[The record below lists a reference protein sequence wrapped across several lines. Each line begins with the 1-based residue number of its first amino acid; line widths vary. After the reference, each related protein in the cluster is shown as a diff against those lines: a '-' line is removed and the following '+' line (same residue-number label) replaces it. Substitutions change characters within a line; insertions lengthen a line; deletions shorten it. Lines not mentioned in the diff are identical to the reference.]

1 METSNHEEEKN
12 NPLNE
17 FLEKKISNNENNIE
31 NNNKNNEQNNNKSNT
46 LSESISGS
54 NSYNERD
61 DAVIKL
67 KNQLNF
73 LIETLNY
80 EQAIILCK
88 KILFFTPQDPQMYKT
103 LSDLYLKIFDISS
116 SITCLKKILL
126 IAQETPELMKF
137 RVDLKDLYFCKGL
150 LESQSSGK
158 LETDIDLLSHIN
170 NNDLTLN
177 EYFFLRAKC
186 FLILGSIKDGIDDI
200 NKILDKDPQND
211 KALVLLAKVLSSQGK
226 EKEGAS
232 LMWKAYK
239 INPNNP
245 EVKIFTQTMKK
256 LMDEVLKEA
265 NLNVLKGRYKTG
277 LLLSVKA
284 LKIYPN
290 HPEALL
296 LRSSIFKSLGKY
308 NESIM
313 DLNKALMFSNEASD
327 EIKDMI
333 KNSLNAIYNDLSL
346 EYLNN
351 NNCEM
356 AMKFI
361 NNALQINPEDVVA
374 HFNKGDCYLKLKDII
389 NAKEEYFTCI
399 ELDENFNE
407 AKLRLSTVYYKL
419 AILSYNSKDYDE
431 ALQLLNESIK
441 FYGGNDVI
449 HVLRAR
455 TYLKLDRIKEAY
467 EDAVIAYM
475 INPQN
480 QDAIEIKKIL
490 N

>member
-1 METSNHEEEKN
+1 MDNTKNEEEKN
-12 NPLNE
+12 SAL
-17 FLEKKISNNENNIE
+17 
-31 NNNKNNEQNNNKSNT
+31 NNKFQVDNININDNNKSKS
-46 LSESISGS
+46 LSESISDS
-54 NSYNERD
+54 KSYNEKD
-61 DAVIKL
+61 DKISKL

-88 KILFFTPQDPQMYKT
+88 KILFFTPDDPEIYQVM
-103 LSDLYLKIFDISS
+103 SNLYLKIYDISS

-126 IAQETPELMKF
+126 IAQNPPEIMKIK
-137 RVDLKDLYFCKGL
+137 VNLKNLYFCKGL

-158 LETDIDLLSHIN
+158 LETDVDLLSNIN

-177 EYFFLRAKC
+177 DYFFLRAKS
-186 FLILGSIKDGIDDI
+186 FLVLGNIKEGIDDI
-200 NKILDKDPQND
+200 NKILDQDPQND
-211 KALVLLAKVLSSQGK
+211 KALVLLAKVLSSQSK

-245 EVKIFTQTMKK
+245 EVKTFTQTMKK

-313 DLNKALMFSNEASD
+313 DLNKALMFSNETTD
-327 EIKDMI
+327 EIKEMI
-333 KNSLNAIYNDLSL
+333 KISLNSIYNDLSL
-346 EYLNN
+346 EYLNA
-351 NNCEM
+351 NNCDL

-361 NNALQINPEDVVA
+361 NNALQIDPEDVIA

-389 NAKEEYFTCI
+389 NAKEEYFTCLEI
-399 ELDENFNE
+399 DENFNE

-441 FYGGNDVI
+441 YYGGSDII

-455 TYLKLDRIKEAY
+455 TFLKLDRIKEAY

>member
-1 METSNHEEEKN
+1 MDKKPLKNEEEKN
-12 NPLNE
+12 NNS
-17 FLEKKISNNENNIE
+17 ISD
-31 NNNKNNEQNNNKSNT
+31 
-46 LSESISGS
+46 SISGTNTS
-54 NSYNERD
+54 KEEDNKL
-61 DAVIKL
+61 VKL
-67 KNQLNF
+67 KNDLNF
-73 LIETLNY
+73 AIETLNY
-80 EQAIILCK
+80 EQAIIFCK
-88 KILFFTPQDPQMYKT
+88 KILFFTPDDIEIYHT
-103 LSDLYLKIFDISS
+103 LSDLYLKIYDISS
-116 SITCLKKILL
+116 SITCLRKIVLVSKKNEKNLKLNI
-126 IAQETPELMKF
+126 
-137 RVDLKDLYFCKGL
+137 DLKNLLFCKGI
-150 LESQSSGK
+150 LEGQSSGK
-158 LETDIDLLSHIN
+158 LESDLDLLSQIN
-170 NNDLTLN
+170 NNELTFN
-177 EYFFLRAKC
+177 DYFFLRAKC
-186 FLILGSIKDGIDDI
+186 LLILGNVKECINDI
-200 NKILDKDPQND
+200 NKILSKDPQND
-211 KALVLLAKVLSSQGK
+211 RAIVLLAKVLSSQGK

-245 EVKIFTQTMKK
+245 EVKTFTNTMKK
-256 LMDEVLKEA
+256 LMDEVLRNA

-313 DLNKALMFSNEASD
+313 DLNKALMFGNETSP
-327 EIKDMI
+327 EINEMI
-333 KNSLNAIYNDLSL
+333 KSSLSSIYNDLSL
-346 EYLNN
+346 EHLNS
-351 NNCEM
+351 NNCEL

-361 NNALQINPEDVVA
+361 NNALQINPDDIIA
-374 HFNKGDCYLKLKDII
+374 HFNKGDCFLKLKDII
-389 NAKEEYFTCI
+389 NAKEEYNTCLEI
-399 ELDENFNE
+399 DNTFND

-419 AILSYNSKDYDE
+419 AILSYNSKDYEE
-431 ALQLLNESIK
+431 ALQLLNSSIK
-441 FYGGNDVI
+441 YYNGSDII

-455 TYLKLDRIKEAY
+455 TFLKLDKIKEAY

>member
-1 METSNHEEEKN
+1 MEKKTKKEEEEK
-12 NPLNE
+12 
-17 FLEKKISNNENNIE
+17 K
-31 NNNKNNEQNNNKSNT
+31 NNNNS

-54 NSYNERD
+54 NTSKEEDNTLS
-61 DAVIKL
+61 KL
-67 KNQLNF
+67 RNDLNF
-73 LIETLNY
+73 AIETLNY
-80 EQAIILCK
+80 EQAIIYCK
-88 KILFFTPQDPQMYKT
+88 KILFFTPEDPELYLT
-103 LSDLYLKIFDISS
+103 LSNLYVKIYDISS

-126 IAQETPELMKF
+126 ISNKNEKVAKLTI
-137 RVDLKDLYFCKGL
+137 DLKNLMFCKGL
-150 LESQSSGK
+150 LEGQSSGK
-158 LETDIDLLSHIN
+158 LESDIDLLSEIN
-170 NNDLTLN
+170 NGEMSLN
-177 EYFFLRAKC
+177 NYFFLRAKSL
-186 FLILGSIKDGIDDI
+186 LILGNTKECINDI
-200 NKILDKDPQND
+200 NRILSQDPNND
-211 KALVLLAKVLSSQGK
+211 KAIVLLAKVLSSQGK

-245 EVKIFTQTMKK
+245 EVKTFTNTMKK
-256 LMDEVLKEA
+256 LMDEVLRNA

-313 DLNKALMFSNEASD
+313 DLNKALMYGSETSE
-327 EIKDMI
+327 EINDMI
-333 KNSLNAIYNDLSL
+333 KNSLRSIYNDLSL
-346 EYLNN
+346 VHLNE
-351 NNCEM
+351 NNCEL
-356 AMKFI
+356 AMKYI
-361 NNALQINPEDVVA
+361 NNALQINPDDITA
-374 HFNKGDCYLKLKDII
+374 HFNKGDCFLKLKDII
-389 NAKEEYFTCI
+389 NAKDEYYTCLKI
-399 ELDENFNE
+399 DEDFND
-407 AKLRLSTVYYKL
+407 AKFRLSTVYYKL
-419 AILSYNSKDYDE
+419 AILSYNSKDYEE
-431 ALQLLNESIK
+431 ALQLLNASIK
-441 FYGGNDVI
+441 YYDGNDVI

-455 TYLKLDRIKEAY
+455 TFLKLDKIKEAY

>member
-1 METSNHEEEKN
+1 MKKEEEEEKN
-12 NPLNE
+12 NN
-17 FLEKKISNNENNIE
+17 
-31 NNNKNNEQNNNKSNT
+31 QNNSI
-46 LSESISGS
+46 SESISGTNTS
-54 NSYNERD
+54 KEEDNKLT
-61 DAVIKL
+61 KL
-67 KNQLNF
+67 KNDLNF
-73 LIETLNY
+73 SIETLNY

-88 KILFFTPQDPQMYKT
+88 KILFFTPEDIEIYHT
-103 LSDLYLKIFDISS
+103 LSDLYLKIYDISS

-126 IAQETPELMKF
+126 ISKKSEENVKLKM
-137 RVDLKDLYFCKGL
+137 DLKNLLFCKGL
-150 LESQSSGK
+150 LEGQSLGK
-158 LETDIDLLSHIN
+158 LENDIDLLSEIN
-170 NNDLTLN
+170 NNELTLN
-177 EYFFLRAKC
+177 NYFFLRAKAL
-186 FLILGSIKDGIDDI
+186 LILGNIKECTNDI
-200 NKILDKDPQND
+200 NKILSKDPEND
-211 KALVLLAKVLSSQGK
+211 RAIVLLAKVLSSQGK

-245 EVKIFTQTMKK
+245 EVKIFTNTMKK
-256 LMDEVLKEA
+256 LMDEVLKNA

-313 DLNKALMFSNEASD
+313 DLNKALMFASETSPEINE
-327 EIKDMI
+327 MI
-333 KNSLNAIYNDLSL
+333 KNSLSSIYNDLSL
-346 EYLNN
+346 EYLNS
-351 NNCEM
+351 NNCEL

-361 NNALQINPEDVVA
+361 NNALQINPQDPIA

-389 NAKEEYFTCI
+389 NAKEEYYTCLMIDNNFT
-399 ELDENFNE
+399 E

-419 AILSYNSKDYDE
+419 AILSYNSKDYEE
-431 ALQLLNESIK
+431 ALHLLNSSIK
-441 FYGGNDVI
+441 YYDGNDVI

-455 TYLKLDRIKEAY
+455 TFLKLDKIKEAY

>member
-1 METSNHEEEKN
+1 MDGSKQEEEKN
-12 NPLNE
+12 DALNS
-17 FLEKKISNNENNIE
+17 KK
-31 NNNKNNEQNNNKSNT
+31 NKVSEENNKSHS
-46 LSESISGS
+46 LSVSLSVS
-54 NSYNERD
+54 NSYNEKED
-61 DAVIKL
+61 QIL
-67 KNQLNF
+67 KMRNELNF
-73 LIETLNY
+73 LMETLNY

-88 KILFFTPQDPQMYKT
+88 KILFFTPNDLQIYQT
-103 LSDLYLKIFDISS
+103 LSNLYLKIFDISS

-126 IAQETPELMKF
+126 IAENSPDVIELK
-137 RVDLKDLYFCKGL
+137 VNLKDLFFCKGL

-158 LETDIDLLSHIN
+158 LETDLELLSHIN
-170 NNDLTLN
+170 NNEITLN
-177 EYFFLRAKC
+177 EYFFLRAKS
-186 FLILGSIKDGIDDI
+186 FLILGNIKEGIDDI
-200 NKILDKDPQND
+200 NKILENDPQND
-211 KALVLLAKVLSSQGK
+211 KALVLLAKVLSNQGK

-239 INPNNP
+239 INPNNQ
-245 EVKIFTQTMKK
+245 EVKTFTNTMKK

-313 DLNKALMFSNEASD
+313 DLNKALMFSNETND
-327 EIKDMI
+327 EIKEMI
-333 KNSLNAIYNDLSL
+333 KNSLNSIYNDLSL
-346 EYLNN
+346 EYLNA
-351 NNCEM
+351 NNCDL

-389 NAKEEYFTCI
+389 NAKEEYFTCL

-431 ALQLLNESIK
+431 ALQLLNESINY
-441 FYGGNDVI
+441 YGGSDII

-455 TYLKLDRIKEAY
+455 TFLKLDRIKEAY

>member
-1 METSNHEEEKN
+1 MENDSPKNEEEKN
-12 NPLNE
+12 NN
-17 FLEKKISNNENNIE
+17 
-31 NNNKNNEQNNNKSNT
+31 QNNS
-46 LSESISGS
+46 LSDSISGS
-54 NSYNERD
+54 NTSKEEDNKLT
-61 DAVIKL
+61 KL
-67 KNQLNF
+67 KNDLNF
-73 LIETLNY
+73 SIETLNF

-88 KILFFTPQDPQMYKT
+88 KILFFNPDDIEIYHT
-103 LSDLYLKIFDISS
+103 LSDLYLKIYDISS

-126 IAQETPELMKF
+126 ISQKNEEKLKLSM
-137 RVDLKDLYFCKGL
+137 DLKNLLFCKGL
-150 LESQSSGK
+150 LEGQSSGK
-158 LETDIDLLSHIN
+158 LESDIELLSEIN
-170 NNDLTLN
+170 NKELTINDF
-177 EYFFLRAKC
+177 FFLRAKS
-186 FLILGSIKDGIDDI
+186 LLLLGNIKESINDI
-200 NKILDKDPQND
+200 NKILARDPEND
-211 KALVLLAKVLSSQGK
+211 RAMVLLAKVLSSQGK

-239 INPNNP
+239 INPNNE
-245 EVKIFTQTMKK
+245 EVKIFTNTMKK
-256 LMDEVLKEA
+256 LMDEVLKSA

-313 DLNKALMFSNEASD
+313 DLNKALMFSSETSQEINE
-327 EIKDMI
+327 MI
-333 KNSLNAIYNDLSL
+333 KNSLSSIYNDLSL
-346 EYLNN
+346 EYLNS
-351 NNCEM
+351 NNCEL

-361 NNALQINPEDVVA
+361 NNALQINPEDAVA
-374 HFNKGDCYLKLKDII
+374 HFNKGDCFLKLKDII
-389 NAKEEYFTCI
+389 NAKEEYYTCLQIDNNFT
-399 ELDENFNE
+399 E
-407 AKLRLSTVYYKL
+407 AKLRLATVYYKL
-419 AILSYNSKDYDE
+419 AILSYNSKDYEE
-431 ALQLLNESIK
+431 ALQLLNSSIK
-441 FYGGNDVI
+441 YYDGNDVI

-455 TYLKLDRIKEAY
+455 TFLKLDKIREAY

>member
-1 METSNHEEEKN
+1 MDGSKQEEEKN
-12 NPLNE
+12 DALNI
-17 FLEKKISNNENNIE
+17 KK
-31 NNNKNNEQNNNKSNT
+31 NKVSEENNKSHS
-46 LSESISGS
+46 LSVSLSVS
-54 NSYNERD
+54 NSYNEKED
-61 DAVIKL
+61 QIL
-67 KNQLNF
+67 KMRNELNF
-73 LIETLNY
+73 LMETLNY

-88 KILFFTPQDPQMYKT
+88 KILFFTPNDLQIYQT
-103 LSDLYLKIFDISS
+103 LSNLYLKIFDISS

-126 IAQETPELMKF
+126 IAENSPDVIELK
-137 RVDLKDLYFCKGL
+137 VNLKDLFFCKGL

-158 LETDIDLLSHIN
+158 LETDLELLSHIN
-170 NNDLTLN
+170 NNEITLN
-177 EYFFLRAKC
+177 EYFFLRAKS
-186 FLILGSIKDGIDDI
+186 FLILGNIKEGIDDI
-200 NKILDKDPQND
+200 NKILENDPQND
-211 KALVLLAKVLSSQGK
+211 KALVLLAKVLSNQGK

-239 INPNNP
+239 INPNNQ
-245 EVKIFTQTMKK
+245 EVKTFTNTMKK

-296 LRSSIFKSLGKY
+296 IRSSIFKSLGKY

-313 DLNKALMFSNEASD
+313 DLNKALMFSNETND
-327 EIKDMI
+327 EIKEMI
-333 KNSLNAIYNDLSL
+333 KNSLNSIYNDLSL
-346 EYLNN
+346 EYLNA
-351 NNCEM
+351 NNCDL

-389 NAKEEYFTCI
+389 NAKEEYITCLEI
-399 ELDENFNE
+399 DENFNE

-431 ALQLLNESIK
+431 ALQLLNESINY
-441 FYGGNDVI
+441 YGGSDII

-455 TYLKLDRIKEAY
+455 TFLKLDRIKEAY

>member
-1 METSNHEEEKN
+1 ME
-12 NPLNE
+12 NE
-17 FLEKKISNNENNIE
+17 IANNEE
-31 NNNKNNEQNNNKSNT
+31 NKDKEQNNS

-54 NSYNERD
+54 NTSKEEDNKLT
-61 DAVIKL
+61 KL
-67 KNQLNF
+67 KNDLNF
-73 LIETLNY
+73 FIETLNF

-88 KILFFTPQDPQMYKT
+88 KLLFFTPDDIEIYQT
-103 LSDLYLKIFDISS
+103 LSDLYLKIYDISS

-126 IAQETPELMKF
+126 ISQKKEEK
-137 RVDLKDLYFCKGL
+137 LKLNTNLKNLLFCKGL
-150 LESQSSGK
+150 LEGQSSGR
-158 LETDIDLLSHIN
+158 LENDIELLSEIHN
-170 NNDLTLN
+170 KELTLN
-177 EYFFLRAKC
+177 DYFFLRAKAL
-186 FLILGSIKDGIDDI
+186 LILGNIKECINDI
-200 NKILDKDPQND
+200 NKILANDPEND
-211 KALVLLAKVLSSQGK
+211 RAIVLLAKVLSSQGK

-239 INPNNP
+239 INPNNS
-245 EVKIFTQTMKK
+245 EVKIFTNTMKK
-256 LMDEVLKEA
+256 LMDEVLKSA

-313 DLNKALMFSNEASD
+313 DLNKSLMFSSETSPEINE
-327 EIKDMI
+327 MI
-333 KNSLNAIYNDLSL
+333 KNSLSSIYNDLSL
-346 EYLNN
+346 EYLNS
-351 NNCEM
+351 NNCEL

-361 NNALQINPEDVVA
+361 NNALQINPDDVIA
-374 HFNKGDCYLKLKDII
+374 HFNKGDCFLKLKDII
-389 NAKEEYFTCI
+389 NAKEEYFNCLEI
-399 ELDENFNE
+399 DNNFVD

-419 AILSYNSKDYDE
+419 AILSYNSKDYEE
-431 ALQLLNESIK
+431 ALQLLNSSIK
-441 FYGGNDVI
+441 YYDGNDVI

-455 TYLKLDRIKEAY
+455 TFLKLDKIKEAY

>member
-1 METSNHEEEKN
+1 MKEEEKS
-12 NPLNE
+12 NPLN
-17 FLEKKISNNENNIE
+17 KIEEQKNGNEEENINN
-31 NNNKNNEQNNNKSNT
+31 NNNKSNS

-54 NSYNERD
+54 NTYNEED
-61 DAVIKL
+61 DKITKL

-88 KILFFTPQDPQMYKT
+88 KILFFTPDDLQIYKT

-116 SITCLKKILL
+116 SIICLKKILI
-126 IAQETPELMKF
+126 IAENSQETLKL
-137 RVDLKDLYFCKGL
+137 RVNLKDLFFCKGL

-158 LETDIDLLSHIN
+158 LETDVELLSKIN
-170 NNDLTLN
+170 NNELTLN
-177 EYFFLRAKC
+177 DYLFLRAKS
-186 FLILGSIKDGIDDI
+186 FLILGNIKEGINDI

-211 KALVLLAKVLSSQGK
+211 VALVLLAKVLSSQGK

-239 INPNNP
+239 INPENK
-245 EVKIFTQTMKK
+245 EVKIFTKTMKK
-256 LMDEVLKEA
+256 LMDEVLKDA

-313 DLNKALMFSNEASD
+313 DLNKALMFSNETNE

-333 KNSLNAIYNDLSL
+333 KHSLNSIYNDLSL

-351 NNCEM
+351 NNCDL

-361 NNALQINPEDVVA
+361 NNALQINPDDIVA

-389 NAKEEYFTCI
+389 NAKEEYFNCLEI
-399 ELDENFNE
+399 DENFQE
-407 AKLRLSTVYYKL
+407 AKLRLATVYYKL

-441 FYGGNDVI
+441 YYGGNDVI

>member
-1 METSNHEEEKN
+1 MEPKLEEEKN
-12 NPLNE
+12 
-17 FLEKKISNNENNIE
+17 SNENNKIKV
-31 NNNKNNEQNNNKSNT
+31 NNSNTNANKSNS

-54 NSYNERD
+54 NTFNEED
-61 DAVIKL
+61 DKIAKL
-67 KNQLNF
+67 KNDLNF

-88 KILFFTPQDPQMYKT
+88 KILFFAPKDAEIYKI
-103 LSDLYLKIFDISS
+103 LSDLYLKIYDISS
-116 SITCLKKILL
+116 SITCLKKMIL
-126 IAQETPELMKF
+126 IVKDSMDELKL
-137 RVDLKDLYFCKGL
+137 RVDLKNLYFCKGL

-158 LETDIDLLSHIN
+158 LETDIELLSQIN
-170 NNDLTLN
+170 NNEITLN
-177 EYFFLRAKC
+177 DYFFLRAKS
-186 FLILGSIKDGIDDI
+186 FLILGNIKEGINDI
-200 NKILDKDPQND
+200 NKILEKDPQND

-239 INPNNP
+239 INPKNP
-245 EVKIFTQTMKK
+245 EVKTFTVTMKK

-265 NLNVLKGRYKTG
+265 NLNILKGRYKTG

-313 DLNKALMFSNEASD
+313 DLNKALMFSNETSD

-333 KNSLNAIYNDLSL
+333 KTNLNSIYNDLSL
-346 EYLNN
+346 EYLNA
-351 NNCEM
+351 NNCSL

-361 NNALQINPEDVVA
+361 NNALQINPDDVIA

-389 NAKEEYFTCI
+389 NAKEEYFACLQI
-399 ELDENFNE
+399 DENFND

-455 TYLKLDRIKEAY
+455 TFLKLDKIKEAY

>member
-1 METSNHEEEKN
+1 MEAIPKEEEKN
-12 NPLNE
+12 NP
-17 FLEKKISNNENNIE
+17 INNEEYNNS
-31 NNNKNNEQNNNKSNT
+31 KKSANNKSNS
-46 LSESISGS
+46 LSESLS
-54 NSYNERD
+54 NSNSFNEEND
-61 DAVIKL
+61 NIAKL

-88 KILFFTPQDPQMYKT
+88 KILFFTPQDPYLYKT

-126 IAQETPELMKF
+126 IVQDSPEEPKL
-137 RVDLKDLYFCKGL
+137 RVNLKNLFFCKGL
-150 LESQSSGK
+150 LDGQSSGK
-158 LETDIDLLSHIN
+158 LENDIELLTYIN

-177 EYFFLRAKC
+177 DYLFLRAKS
-186 FLILGSIKDGIDDI
+186 FLVLGNIKEGINDI
-200 NKILDKDPQND
+200 NKILEKDPQND

-232 LMWKAYK
+232 LMWKAHK

-245 EVKIFTQTMKK
+245 EVKIFTETMKQ
-256 LMDEVLKEA
+256 LMDEVLREA

-313 DLNKALMFSNEASD
+313 DLNKALMFANETND

-333 KNSLNAIYNDLSL
+333 KNSLNSIYNDLSL

-351 NNCEM
+351 NNCEL

-361 NNALQINPEDVVA
+361 INALQINPDDIKA

-389 NAKEEYFTCI
+389 NAKEEYFTCLEI
-399 ELDENFNE
+399 DENFQD
-407 AKLRLSTVYYKL
+407 AKFRLSTVFYKL
-419 AILSYNSKDYDE
+419 AILSYNSKDYEE

-441 FYGGNDVI
+441 YYGGNDII

-455 TYLKLDRIKEAY
+455 TFLKLDKIKEAY

-475 INPQN
+475 INPHN

>member
-1 METSNHEEEKN
+1 
-12 NPLNE
+12 
-17 FLEKKISNNENNIE
+17 
-31 NNNKNNEQNNNKSNT
+31 
-46 LSESISGS
+46 
-54 NSYNERD
+54 
-61 DAVIKL
+61 
-67 KNQLNF
+67 
-73 LIETLNY
+73 
-80 EQAIILCK
+80 
-88 KILFFTPQDPQMYKT
+88 
-103 LSDLYLKIFDISS
+103 
-116 SITCLKKILL
+116 
-126 IAQETPELMKF
+126 
-137 RVDLKDLYFCKGL
+137 
-150 LESQSSGK
+150 
-158 LETDIDLLSHIN
+158 
-170 NNDLTLN
+170 
-177 EYFFLRAKC
+177 
-186 FLILGSIKDGIDDI
+186 
-200 NKILDKDPQND
+200 
-211 KALVLLAKVLSSQGK
+211 
-226 EKEGAS
+226 
-232 LMWKAYK
+232 MWKAYK

-351 NNCEM
+351 NNWEM

>member
-1 METSNHEEEKN
+1 MEKKTKKEEEEK
-12 NPLNE
+12 
-17 FLEKKISNNENNIE
+17 K
-31 NNNKNNEQNNNKSNT
+31 NNNNS

-54 NSYNERD
+54 NTSKEEDNTLS
-61 DAVIKL
+61 KL
-67 KNQLNF
+67 RNDLNF
-73 LIETLNY
+73 AIETLNY
-80 EQAIILCK
+80 EQAIIYCK
-88 KILFFTPQDPQMYKT
+88 KILFFTPEDPELYLT
-103 LSDLYLKIFDISS
+103 LSNLYVKIYDISS

-126 IAQETPELMKF
+126 ISNKNEKVAKLTI
-137 RVDLKDLYFCKGL
+137 DLKNLMFCKGL
-150 LESQSSGK
+150 LEGQSSGK
-158 LETDIDLLSHIN
+158 LESDIDLLSEIN
-170 NNDLTLN
+170 NGEMSLN
-177 EYFFLRAKC
+177 NYFFLRAKSL
-186 FLILGSIKDGIDDI
+186 LILGNTKECINDI
-200 NKILDKDPQND
+200 NRILSQDPKND
-211 KALVLLAKVLSSQGK
+211 KAIVLLAKVLSSQGK

-245 EVKIFTQTMKK
+245 EVKTFTNTMKK
-256 LMDEVLKEA
+256 LMDEVLRNA

-313 DLNKALMFSNEASD
+313 DLNKALMYGSETSE
-327 EIKDMI
+327 EINDMI
-333 KNSLNAIYNDLSL
+333 KNSLSSIYNDLSL
-346 EYLNN
+346 VHLNE
-351 NNCEM
+351 NNCEL
-356 AMKFI
+356 AMKYI
-361 NNALQINPEDVVA
+361 NNALQINPDDITA
-374 HFNKGDCYLKLKDII
+374 HFNKGDCFLKLKDII
-389 NAKEEYFTCI
+389 NAKDEYYTCLKI
-399 ELDENFNE
+399 DEDFND
-407 AKLRLSTVYYKL
+407 AKFRLSTVYYKL
-419 AILSYNSKDYDE
+419 AILSYNSKDYEE
-431 ALQLLNESIK
+431 ALQLLNASIK
-441 FYGGNDVI
+441 YYDGNDVI

-455 TYLKLDRIKEAY
+455 TFLKLDKIKEAY

>member
-1 METSNHEEEKN
+1 MDNTKNEEEKN
-12 NPLNE
+12 SAL
-17 FLEKKISNNENNIE
+17 
-31 NNNKNNEQNNNKSNT
+31 NNKFQVDNININDNNKSKS
-46 LSESISGS
+46 LSESISDS
-54 NSYNERD
+54 KSYNEKD
-61 DAVIKL
+61 DKISKL

-80 EQAIILCK
+80 EKAIILCK
-88 KILFFTPQDPQMYKT
+88 KILFFTPDDPEIYQVM
-103 LSDLYLKIFDISS
+103 SNLYLKIYDISS

-126 IAQETPELMKF
+126 IAQNPPEIMKIK
-137 RVDLKDLYFCKGL
+137 VNLKNLYFCKGL

-158 LETDIDLLSHIN
+158 LETDVDLLSNIN

-177 EYFFLRAKC
+177 DYFFLRAKS
-186 FLILGSIKDGIDDI
+186 FLVLGNIKEGIDDI
-200 NKILDKDPQND
+200 NKILDQDPQND

-245 EVKIFTQTMKK
+245 EVKTFTQTMKK

-313 DLNKALMFSNEASD
+313 DLNKALMFSNETTD
-327 EIKDMI
+327 EIKEMI
-333 KNSLNAIYNDLSL
+333 KISLNSIYNDLSL
-346 EYLNN
+346 EYLNA
-351 NNCEM
+351 NNCDL

-361 NNALQINPEDVVA
+361 NNALQIDPEDVIA

-389 NAKEEYFTCI
+389 NAKEEYFTCLEI
-399 ELDENFNE
+399 DENFNE

-441 FYGGNDVI
+441 YYGGSDII

-455 TYLKLDRIKEAY
+455 TFVKLDRIKEAY

>member
-1 METSNHEEEKN
+1 MEKKTKKEEEEK
-12 NPLNE
+12 
-17 FLEKKISNNENNIE
+17 K
-31 NNNKNNEQNNNKSNT
+31 NNNNS

-54 NSYNERD
+54 NTSKEEDNTLS
-61 DAVIKL
+61 KL
-67 KNQLNF
+67 KNDLNF
-73 LIETLNY
+73 AIETLNY
-80 EQAIILCK
+80 EQAIIYCK
-88 KILFFTPQDPQMYKT
+88 KILFFTPEDPELYLT
-103 LSDLYLKIFDISS
+103 LSNLYVKIYDISS

-126 IAQETPELMKF
+126 ISNKNEKVAKLTI
-137 RVDLKDLYFCKGL
+137 DLKNLMFCKGL
-150 LESQSSGK
+150 LEGQSSGK
-158 LETDIDLLSHIN
+158 LESDIDLLSEIN
-170 NNDLTLN
+170 NGEMSLN
-177 EYFFLRAKC
+177 NYFFLRAKSL
-186 FLILGSIKDGIDDI
+186 LILGNTKECINDI
-200 NKILDKDPQND
+200 NRILSQDPKND
-211 KALVLLAKVLSSQGK
+211 KAIVLLAKVLSSQGK

-245 EVKIFTQTMKK
+245 EVKTFTNTMKK
-256 LMDEVLKEA
+256 LMDEVLRNA

-313 DLNKALMFSNEASD
+313 DLNKALMYGSETSE
-327 EIKDMI
+327 EINDMI
-333 KNSLNAIYNDLSL
+333 KNSLSSIYNDLSL
-346 EYLNN
+346 VHLNE
-351 NNCEM
+351 NNCEL
-356 AMKFI
+356 AMKYI
-361 NNALQINPEDVVA
+361 NNALQINPDDITA
-374 HFNKGDCYLKLKDII
+374 HFNKGDCFLKLKDII
-389 NAKEEYFTCI
+389 NAKDEYYTCLKI
-399 ELDENFNE
+399 DEDFND
-407 AKLRLSTVYYKL
+407 AKFRLSTVYYKL
-419 AILSYNSKDYDE
+419 AILSYNSKDYEE
-431 ALQLLNESIK
+431 ALQLLNASIK
-441 FYGGNDVI
+441 YYDGNDVI

-455 TYLKLDRIKEAY
+455 TFLKLDKIKEAY

>member
-1 METSNHEEEKN
+1 MDNTKNEEEKN
-12 NPLNE
+12 SAL
-17 FLEKKISNNENNIE
+17 
-31 NNNKNNEQNNNKSNT
+31 NNKFQVDNININDNNKSKS
-46 LSESISGS
+46 LSESISDS
-54 NSYNERD
+54 KSYNEKD
-61 DAVIKL
+61 DKISKL

-88 KILFFTPQDPQMYKT
+88 KILFFTPDDPEIYQVM
-103 LSDLYLKIFDISS
+103 SNLYLKIYDISS

-126 IAQETPELMKF
+126 IAQNPPEIMKIK
-137 RVDLKDLYFCKGL
+137 VNLKNLYFCKGL

-158 LETDIDLLSHIN
+158 LETDVDLLSNIN

-177 EYFFLRAKC
+177 DYFFLRAKS
-186 FLILGSIKDGIDDI
+186 FLVLGNIKEGIDDI
-200 NKILDKDPQND
+200 NKILEQDPQND
-211 KALVLLAKVLSSQGK
+211 KALVLLAKVLSSQSK

-245 EVKIFTQTMKK
+245 EVKTFTQTMKK

-313 DLNKALMFSNEASD
+313 DLNKALMFSNETTD
-327 EIKDMI
+327 EIKEMI
-333 KNSLNAIYNDLSL
+333 KISLNSIYNDLSL
-346 EYLNN
+346 EYLNA
-351 NNCEM
+351 NNCDL

-361 NNALQINPEDVVA
+361 NNALQIDPEDVIA

-389 NAKEEYFTCI
+389 NAKEEYFTCLEI
-399 ELDENFNE
+399 DENFNE

-441 FYGGNDVI
+441 YYGGSDII

-455 TYLKLDRIKEAY
+455 TFLKLDRIKEAY

>member
-1 METSNHEEEKN
+1 MENESPKNEEEKN
-12 NPLNE
+12 N
-17 FLEKKISNNENNIE
+17 
-31 NNNKNNEQNNNKSNT
+31 T
-46 LSESISGS
+46 LSKSISGS
-54 NSYNERD
+54 NTSNEED
-61 DAVIKL
+61 NKLTKL
-67 KNQLNF
+67 KNDLNF
-73 LIETLNY
+73 SIETLNY

-88 KILFFTPQDPQMYKT
+88 KILFFSPDDIEIYRT
-103 LSDLYLKIFDISS
+103 LSDLYIKIFDISS

-126 IAQETPELMKF
+126 ISQNTEEKIKTSI
-137 RVDLKDLYFCKGL
+137 DLKNFLFCKGL
-150 LESQSSGK
+150 LEGQSSGK
-158 LETDIDLLSHIN
+158 LESDIELLSEIN
-170 NNDLTLN
+170 NKELTLN
-177 EYFFLRAKC
+177 DYLFLRAKS
-186 FLILGSIKDGIDDI
+186 LLTLGNIKECINDI
-200 NKILDKDPQND
+200 NRILSKDPQND
-211 KALVLLAKVLSSQGK
+211 RAIVLLAKVLSSQGK

-245 EVKIFTQTMKK
+245 EVKIFTNTMKK
-256 LMDEVLKEA
+256 LMDEVLKNA

-313 DLNKALMFSNEASD
+313 DLNKALMFSSETSPEINE
-327 EIKDMI
+327 MI
-333 KNSLNAIYNDLSL
+333 KNSLSSIYNDLSL

-351 NNCEM
+351 NNCEL

-361 NNALQINPEDVVA
+361 NNSLNINPDDAIA

-389 NAKEEYFTCI
+389 NAKEEYYTCLEI
-399 ELDENFNE
+399 DNNFID

-419 AILSYNSKDYDE
+419 AILSYNSKDYEE
-431 ALQLLNESIK
+431 ALQLLNSSIK
-441 FYGGNDVI
+441 YYDGNDVI

-455 TYLKLDRIKEAY
+455 TFLKLDKIKEAY

-490 N
+490 Q

>member
-1 METSNHEEEKN
+1 MDGSKQEEEKN
-12 NPLNE
+12 DALNS
-17 FLEKKISNNENNIE
+17 KK
-31 NNNKNNEQNNNKSNT
+31 NKVSEENNKSHS
-46 LSESISGS
+46 LSVSLSVS
-54 NSYNERD
+54 NSYNEKED
-61 DAVIKL
+61 QIL
-67 KNQLNF
+67 KMRNELNF
-73 LIETLNY
+73 LMETLNY

-88 KILFFTPQDPQMYKT
+88 KILFFTPNDLQIYQT
-103 LSDLYLKIFDISS
+103 LSNLYLKIFDISS

-126 IAQETPELMKF
+126 IAENSPDVIELK
-137 RVDLKDLYFCKGL
+137 VNLKDLFFCKGL

-158 LETDIDLLSHIN
+158 LETDLELLSHIN
-170 NNDLTLN
+170 NNEITLN
-177 EYFFLRAKC
+177 EYFFLRAKS
-186 FLILGSIKDGIDDI
+186 FLILGNIKEGIDDI
-200 NKILDKDPQND
+200 NKILENDPQND
-211 KALVLLAKVLSSQGK
+211 KALVLLAKVLSNQGK

-239 INPNNP
+239 INPNNQ
-245 EVKIFTQTMKK
+245 EVKTFTNTMKK

-313 DLNKALMFSNEASD
+313 DLNKALMFSNETND
-327 EIKDMI
+327 EIKEMI
-333 KNSLNAIYNDLSL
+333 KNSLNSIYNDLSL
-346 EYLNN
+346 EYLNA
-351 NNCEM
+351 NNCDL

-389 NAKEEYFTCI
+389 NAKEEYITCLEI
-399 ELDENFNE
+399 DENFNE
-407 AKLRLSTVYYKL
+407 AKLRLSTVFYKL

-431 ALQLLNESIK
+431 ALQLLNESINY
-441 FYGGNDVI
+441 YGGSDII

-455 TYLKLDRIKEAY
+455 TFLKLDRIKEAY

-475 INPQN
+475 INPHN

>member
-1 METSNHEEEKN
+1 MDNSNQEEEKN
-12 NPLNE
+12 STINKKFQEKNP
-17 FLEKKISNNENNIE
+17 INND
-31 NNNKNNEQNNNKSNT
+31 NNKSNS
-46 LSESISGS
+46 LSESMSGS
-54 NSYNERD
+54 NSYNEKD
-61 DAVIKL
+61 DQISKL

-88 KILFFTPQDPQMYKT
+88 KILFFTPDDPQIYQT
-103 LSDLYLKIFDISS
+103 LSNLYLKIYDISS

-126 IAQETPELMKF
+126 IAQNSPDFMKLK
-137 RVDLKDLYFCKGL
+137 VNLKDLYFCKGL

-158 LETDIDLLSHIN
+158 LENDVDLLSHIN
-170 NNDLTLN
+170 NNGITLN
-177 EYFFLRAKC
+177 DYLFLRAKS
-186 FLILGSIKDGIDDI
+186 FLILGNVKEGIEDI
-200 NKILDKDPQND
+200 NKILENDHQND
-211 KALVLLAKVLSSQGK
+211 RALVLLAKVLSSQGK

-245 EVKIFTQTMKK
+245 EAKTFTKTMKK

-313 DLNKALMFSNEASD
+313 DLNKALMFSNETSD
-327 EIKDMI
+327 EIKEMI
-333 KNSLNAIYNDLSL
+333 KNSLNSIYNDLSL
-346 EYLNN
+346 EYLNA
-351 NNCEM
+351 NNCDL

-361 NNALQINPEDVVA
+361 NNALQINPEDVIA

-389 NAKEEYFTCI
+389 NAKEEYITCLEI
-399 ELDENFNE
+399 DGNFND
-407 AKLRLSTVYYKL
+407 AKLRLSTVFYKL

-441 FYGGNDVI
+441 YYGGNDII

>member
-1 METSNHEEEKN
+1 MESKLEEEKKSAKNGKFEEKDN
-12 NPLNE
+12 NS
-17 FLEKKISNNENNIE
+17 KIKQSND
-31 NNNKNNEQNNNKSNT
+31 
-46 LSESISGS
+46 LSDSISGS
-54 NSYNERD
+54 NSLNED
-61 DAVIKL
+61 DDKIAKL
-67 KNQLNF
+67 KNELNF

-88 KILFFTPQDPQMYKT
+88 KILFFTPNDLEIYKI

-116 SITCLKKILL
+116 SITCLKKLILM
-126 IAQETPELMKF
+126 AKDSMDELKL
-137 RVDLKDLYFCKGL
+137 RVDLKNLYFCKGL

-158 LETDIDLLSHIN
+158 LETDIELLSTIN
-170 NNDLTLN
+170 NNGITLN
-177 EYFFLRAKC
+177 DYFFLRAKS
-186 FLILGSIKDGIDDI
+186 FLILGNIKEGINDI
-200 NKILDKDPQND
+200 NKILEKDPQND

-232 LMWKAYK
+232 LMWDAYK
-239 INPNNP
+239 INPKNP
-245 EVKIFTQTMKK
+245 EVKTFTLTMKK

-265 NLNVLKGRYKTG
+265 NLNILKGRYKTG

-290 HPEALL
+290 NPEALL

-313 DLNKALMFSNEASD
+313 DLNKALMFSSETSD
-327 EIKDMI
+327 EIKEMI
-333 KNSLNAIYNDLSL
+333 KTSLNSIYNDLSL
-346 EYLNN
+346 EYLKANKCN
-351 NNCEM
+351 L

-361 NNALQINPEDVVA
+361 NNALQINPDDITA

-389 NAKEEYFTCI
+389 NAKEEYFKCLEI
-399 ELDENFNE
+399 DNDFYD

-419 AILSYNSKDYDE
+419 AILSYNSKDYEE
-431 ALQLLNESIK
+431 ALMFLNESIK
-441 FYGGNDVI
+441 YYGGNDII

-455 TYLKLDRIKEAY
+455 TFLKLDKIKEAY

>member
-1 METSNHEEEKN
+1 MDGSKQEEEEKN
-12 NPLNE
+12 DALNS
-17 FLEKKISNNENNIE
+17 KK
-31 NNNKNNEQNNNKSNT
+31 NKVSEENNKSHS
-46 LSESISGS
+46 LSVSLSVS
-54 NSYNERD
+54 NSYNEKED
-61 DAVIKL
+61 QIL
-67 KNQLNF
+67 KMRNELNF
-73 LIETLNY
+73 LMETLNY

-88 KILFFTPQDPQMYKT
+88 KILFFTPNDLQIYQT
-103 LSDLYLKIFDISS
+103 LSNLYLKIFDISS

-126 IAQETPELMKF
+126 IAENSPDVIELK
-137 RVDLKDLYFCKGL
+137 VNLKDLFFCKGL

-158 LETDIDLLSHIN
+158 LETDLELLSHIN
-170 NNDLTLN
+170 NNEITLN
-177 EYFFLRAKC
+177 EYFFLRAKS
-186 FLILGSIKDGIDDI
+186 FLILGNIKEGIDDI
-200 NKILDKDPQND
+200 NKILENDPQND
-211 KALVLLAKVLSSQGK
+211 KALVLLAKVLSNQGK

-239 INPNNP
+239 INPNNQ
-245 EVKIFTQTMKK
+245 EVKTFTNTMKK

-313 DLNKALMFSNEASD
+313 DLNKALMFSNETND
-327 EIKDMI
+327 EIKEMI
-333 KNSLNAIYNDLSL
+333 KNSLNSIYNDLSL
-346 EYLNN
+346 EYLNA
-351 NNCEM
+351 NNCDL

-389 NAKEEYFTCI
+389 NAKEEYITCLEI
-399 ELDENFNE
+399 DENFNE
-407 AKLRLSTVYYKL
+407 AKLRLSTVFYKL

-431 ALQLLNESIK
+431 ALQLLNESINY
-441 FYGGNDVI
+441 YGGSDII

-455 TYLKLDRIKEAY
+455 TFLKLDRIKEAY

>member
-1 METSNHEEEKN
+1 MENESQEKDEEKN
-12 NPLNE
+12 N
-17 FLEKKISNNENNIE
+17 NI
-31 NNNKNNEQNNNKSNT
+31 
-46 LSESISGS
+46 SESISAS
-54 NSYNERD
+54 NTSKEEDNKLS
-61 DAVIKL
+61 KL
-67 KNQLNF
+67 KNDLNF
-73 LIETLNY
+73 SIETLNY

-88 KILFFTPQDPQMYKT
+88 KILFFVPDDIEIYRT
-103 LSDLYLKIFDISS
+103 LSDLYIKIYDISS

-126 IAQETPELMKF
+126 VSQKSEEKIK
-137 RVDLKDLYFCKGL
+137 VNIDLKNLLFCKGL
-150 LESQSSGK
+150 LEGQSSGK
-158 LETDIDLLSHIN
+158 LESDIELLSEIN
-170 NNDLTLN
+170 NKELTLN
-177 EYFFLRAKC
+177 DYLFLRAKS
-186 FLILGSIKDGIDDI
+186 LLTLGNLKECINDI
-200 NKILDKDPQND
+200 NRILSKEPEND
-211 KALVLLAKVLSSQGK
+211 RAIVLLAKVLSSQGK

-245 EVKIFTQTMKK
+245 EVKIFTNTMKK
-256 LMDEVLKEA
+256 LMDEVLKNA
-265 NLNVLKGRYKTG
+265 NLNILKGRYKTG

-313 DLNKALMFSNEASD
+313 DLNKALMFASETSPEINE
-327 EIKDMI
+327 MI
-333 KNSLNAIYNDLSL
+333 KNSLSSIYNDLSL
-346 EYLNN
+346 EYLKN
-351 NNCEM
+351 NNCEL

-361 NNALQINPEDVVA
+361 NNSLQINPDDAIA

-389 NAKEEYFTCI
+389 NAKEEYYTCLEI
-399 ELDENFNE
+399 DNNFLD

-419 AILSYNSKDYDE
+419 AILSYNSKDYEE
-431 ALQLLNESIK
+431 ALQLLNSSIK
-441 FYGGNDVI
+441 YYDGNDVI

-455 TYLKLDRIKEAY
+455 TYLKLDKIKEAY

>member
-1 METSNHEEEKN
+1 M
-12 NPLNE
+12 
-17 FLEKKISNNENNIE
+17 
-31 NNNKNNEQNNNKSNT
+31 
-46 LSESISGS
+46 
-54 NSYNERD
+54 
-61 DAVIKL
+61 
-67 KNQLNF
+67 
-73 LIETLNY
+73 
-80 EQAIILCK
+80 
-88 KILFFTPQDPQMYKT
+88 
-103 LSDLYLKIFDISS
+103 
-116 SITCLKKILL
+116 
-126 IAQETPELMKF
+126 
-137 RVDLKDLYFCKGL
+137 
-150 LESQSSGK
+150 
-158 LETDIDLLSHIN
+158 
-170 NNDLTLN
+170 
-177 EYFFLRAKC
+177 RAKAL
-186 FLILGSIKDGIDDI
+186 LILGNVRECINDI
-200 NKILDKDPQND
+200 NKILSQDPEND
-211 KALVLLAKVLSSQGK
+211 RAIVLLAKVLSSQGK

-245 EVKIFTQTMKK
+245 EVKIFTNTMKK
-256 LMDEVLKEA
+256 LMDEVLKNA

-313 DLNKALMFSNEASD
+313 DLNKALMFSSETSQEINE
-327 EIKDMI
+327 MI
-333 KNSLNAIYNDLSL
+333 KNSLSSIYNDLSL

-351 NNCEM
+351 NNCEL

-361 NNALQINPEDVVA
+361 NNALQINSEDVLA
-374 HFNKGDCYLKLKDII
+374 HFNKGDCFLKLKDII
-389 NAKEEYFTCI
+389 NAKEEYFTCLEI
-399 ELDENFNE
+399 DNNFME
-407 AKLRLSTVYYKL
+407 AKFRLATVYYKL
-419 AILSYNSKDYDE
+419 AILSYNSKDYEE
-431 ALQLLNESIK
+431 ALQLLNSSIQ
-441 FYGGNDVI
+441 YYDGNDII

-455 TYLKLDRIKEAY
+455 TYLKLDKIKEAY